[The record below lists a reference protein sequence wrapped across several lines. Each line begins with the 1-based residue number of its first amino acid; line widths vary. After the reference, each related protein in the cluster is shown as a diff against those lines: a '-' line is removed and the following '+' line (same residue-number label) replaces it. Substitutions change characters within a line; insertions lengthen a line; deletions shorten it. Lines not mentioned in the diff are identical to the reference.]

1 MIMSKR
7 HFEFGKLIGG
17 ADSEMNG
24 SAIRVME
31 GYTEVMDSP
40 EAEHLK
46 RNMCKLAALAF
57 EVDGAEKSAHA
68 ILFRNLASAPKWYAE
83 FNQFTDCVTRAL
95 AKQASTLVPAAAV
108 AANDKLGGLAAKL
121 LALGTIGGIGAG
133 GLGFLMSRDARQ
145 TSAEN
150 AAIIEKIRAYRQL
163 RRDLEEDMASQ
174 QVMSDSNSSKPQR
187 YDV

>member
-17 ADSEMNG
+17 AESEMNG
-24 SAIRVME
+24 SAIRAME
-31 GYTEVMDSP
+31 GYVGVMDAP
-40 EAEHLK
+40 EAEPIK
-46 RNMCKLAALAF
+46 RNMCKLAVLAF

-68 ILFRNLASAPKWYAE
+68 ILFRNLADAPQWYPE
-83 FNQFTDCVTRAL
+83 FNRFTDCVTRAL
-95 AKQASTLVPAAAV
+95 AKQASTLVPDAAV

-163 RRDLEEDMASQ
+163 RRDLEEDMSSH
-174 QVMSDSNSSKPQR
+174 QVMPELKSSTPQR

>member
-1 MIMSKR
+1 MSKR

-17 ADSEMNG
+17 VESELNC
-24 SAIRVME
+24 STIRALE

-40 EAEHLK
+40 EAEPLK

-68 ILFRNLASAPKWYAE
+68 ILFRNLADAPKWYPE
-83 FNQFTDCVTRAL
+83 FNRFTDCVTRAL
-95 AKQASTLVPAAAV
+95 AKQATTLVPAAAV

-133 GLGFLMSRDARQ
+133 GLGFLMARDSRQ

-150 AAIIEKIRAYRQL
+150 AALIEKIRAYRQL
-163 RRDLEEDMASQ
+163 RRDLEEDMSSD
-174 QVMSDSNSSKPQR
+174 QVLSDATNSKPQR